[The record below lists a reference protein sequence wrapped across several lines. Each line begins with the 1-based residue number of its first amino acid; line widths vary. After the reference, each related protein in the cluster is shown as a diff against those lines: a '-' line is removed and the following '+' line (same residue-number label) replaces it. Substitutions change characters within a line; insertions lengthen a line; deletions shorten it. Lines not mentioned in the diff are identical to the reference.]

1 MQAIRTRCAESFW
14 TSDCGTYCQRDSFD
28 NPLAKGT
35 CSTPLTGYSKW
46 SGAPDGPLVEKGGVA
61 EVIRKGNNPPTTNTT
76 PTWAV
81 NRTIY
86 TLAGLS
92 GSSLTAFNTAS
103 TGLPPTL
110 VNFIL
115 GQDVNDENNNSNLN
129 ETRAS
134 LHGDAIHSRPLP
146 VDYGGTTGVTFYY
159 GSQHGLHS
167 ADPPSHVA
175 GRRAYVD

>member
-1 MQAIRTRCAESFW
+1 MGNLKQSQVISLSGTLALGDNSSTPIDAVNPLTGFVTPCAQSFW
-14 TSDCGTYCQRDSFD
+14 TTDSGTYWKSDVFDS
-28 NPLAKGT
+28 PTPKGT
-35 CSTPLTGYSKW
+35 CPFSITGFSSW
-46 SGAPDGPLVEKGGVA
+46 SDDPDGPIVEKGGVA
-61 EVIRKGNNPPTTNTT
+61 EVIRKGNNPPATNTT

-81 NRTIY
+81 NRTVY
-86 TLAGLS
+86 TLAGLT

-146 VDYGGTTGVTFYY
+146 V
-159 GSQHGLHS
+159 
-167 ADPPSHVA
+167 
-175 GRRAYVD
+175 